1 MFSTILVNVNVFF
14 HEGGTGATIEDVL
27 AGLKSLDPV
36 YYKDAKWVTIK
47 DNMDK
52 IYKLLNASKPVYI
65 RGSNMGN
72 SSGHA
77 WIIDGYLNC
86 ERDVVITETSGY
98 NPPVTYT
105 RQIGRAHV

>member
-1 MFSTILVNVNVFF
+1 
-14 HEGGTGATIEDVL
+14 
-27 AGLKSLDPV
+27 
-36 YYKDAKWVTIK
+36 
-47 DNMDK
+47 MDK

-98 NPPVTYT
+98 NPRLLILDANKELCCIV
-105 RQIGRAHV
+105 IGDGRGQEMDISCQVFLMLVNGNL